1 MSNIQKFDHKFKIM
15 ILGESK
21 IGKTCFISR
30 YTENKFSGA
39 YLTTVGIDFQ
49 TKIIKLNNKTIKLQ
63 IWDTAGQE
71 RFRNITKNYFQTS
84 DGFIVA
90 YDISENESFS
100 HVKDWLNEINNN
112 APKSVKV
119 ILIGTKCDLERN
131 IPYGEGEKIAKENN
145 IKFFETSAKE
155 NINVKETFEC
165 LTMDILNF
173 VEEEEKIEEGKQ
185 SVVIDRDTM
194 KSKDKNKELVKKK
207 CC

>member
-1 MSNIQKFDHKFKIM
+1 MNNIQKFDYKFKIM
-15 ILGESK
+15 ILGESR

-49 TKIIKLNNKTIKLQ
+49 TKIITLNNKTIKLQ

-84 DGFIVA
+84 HGFIVA
-90 YDISENESFS
+90 YDISENESIKY
-100 HVKDWLNEINNN
+100 VKNWLNEININ
-112 APKSVKV
+112 APKNVKV
-119 ILIGTKCDLERN
+119 ILIGTKCDLDRTISKE
-131 IPYGEGEKIAKENN
+131 EGEKIAIENN

-155 NINVKETFEC
+155 NINVNETFES
-165 LTMDILNF
+165 LTLEILKYM
-173 VEEEEKIEEGKQ
+173 EEEEKIDGNSK
-185 SVVIDRDTM
+185 SVVIDRE
-194 KSKDKNKELVKKK
+194 SVKEKEKKEKEKKK

>member
-1 MSNIQKFDHKFKIM
+1 MNNIQKIDYKFKIM

-21 IGKTCFISR
+21 IGKTCFITR
-30 YTENKFSGA
+30 YTNNNFSGA

-49 TKIIKLNNKTIKLQ
+49 TKIITLNNKTIKLQ

-84 DGFIVA
+84 HGFIVA
-90 YDISENESFS
+90 YDISENESIKY
-100 HVKDWLNEINNN
+100 VKNWLNEININ
-112 APKSVKV
+112 APKNVKV
-119 ILIGTKCDLERN
+119 ILIGTKCDLDRKISKE
-131 IPYGEGEKIAKENN
+131 EGEKIAQENN

>member
-131 IPYGEGEKIAKENN
+131 IPYEEGEKIAKENN

-173 VEEEEKIEEGKQ
+173 VEEEDKIEEEKE